1 MKRGDAGG
9 RGHRRSV
16 PDPPVA
22 GKRPERAASLTVYG
36 LMSSPPRRS
45 LLSGPWRFL
54 GAALAGLAAGAGAAH
69 LIYSQGHRYGLE
81 LRAPRPEPSP
91 PKPPTPEDHE
101 AREPGRGR
109 IARHPH
115 QIPHKGW
122 VDIAW
127 RVGASYFGD
136 RVGFVAGGV
145 TFFIL
150 LSLIPTL
157 GAFVTIYG
165 LFADPNDAWM
175 RLAFLYSVLP
185 ADVTQFL
192 GAEMARLA
200 AGSTSQLTFTLIWT
214 LGLSLWTANNGIKTL
229 FYGLNVAYHE
239 VEKRNIVRYNLICFA
254 FTLTG
259 LAAVLIS
266 AALVVGVP
274 VVLGPLGL
282 AEEWQALAPLRW
294 PVLFVLYVGA
304 LAVIYRF
311 GPCRARARWRWLTP
325 GAVFA
330 AVLSV
335 LTSFLFS
342 WYLTTFVR
350 LDSYGPLATAMGFL
364 LWTWI
369 SVQVILMGAELNAEI
384 EHQTAQDTTT
394 GDPRPLG
401 ERGAVMADTVGPRR
415 GSPAALTFT
424 LRHAEALADR
434 LGRRRNRPA
443 SPSGSQNGGGDPI

>member
-1 MKRGDAGG
+1 MSSAT
-9 RGHRRSV
+9 RRSG
-16 PDPPVA
+16 P
-22 GKRPERAASLTVYG
+22 
-36 LMSSPPRRS
+36 
-45 LLSGPWRFL
+45 SGPWKFL
-54 GAALAGLAAGAGAAH
+54 GAAIAGLAARAGAAH
-69 LIYSQGHRYGLE
+69 LVYSQGHRYGLE

-115 QIPHKGW
+115 EIPHKGW

-127 RVGASYFGD
+127 RVGGSYFGD

-150 LSLIPTL
+150 LSLFPTL

-165 LFADPNDAWM
+165 LFADPADAWS
-175 RLAFLYSVLP
+175 RLAFLYTVLP
-185 ADVTQFL
+185 SNVAAFL
-192 GAEMARLA
+192 GPEMERLA
-200 AGSTSQLTFTLIWT
+200 ARSTPQQAFTLAWT
-214 LGLSLWTANNGIKTL
+214 LALSLWTANGGIKTL

-239 VEKRNIVRYNLICFA
+239 VERRNIVRYNLICFA
-254 FTLTG
+254 FTLSG
-259 LAAVLIS
+259 LAAVLVT
-266 AALVVGVP
+266 AGLVVGVP
-274 VVLGPLGL
+274 VVLGVFGL
-282 AEEWQALAPLRW
+282 AEEWSALAPLRW
-294 PVLFVLYVGA
+294 PVLFALYVGA

-325 GAVFA
+325 GALFA
-330 AVLSV
+330 ASLSV
-335 LTSFLFS
+335 LVSFVFS
-342 WYLTTFVR
+342 SFLTTFVR
-350 LDSYGPLATAMGFL
+350 LDSYGPLATAMAFL

-384 EHQTAQDTTT
+384 EHQTAHDTTT
-394 GDPRPLG
+394 GEPRPLG

-424 LRHAEALADR
+424 LRHAEALSDR
-434 LGRRRNRPA
+434 LRRRRNRRPD
-443 SPSGSQNGGGDPI
+443 SPGSQTGGADPI